1 MYDIVMLSSA
11 TLAGGLPIIVRGVD
25 APPVQISN
33 QRSELPVSIIAYERT
48 RDKFQQN
55 ILCRAFRTPTVK
67 GCPPTAI
74 STV

>member
-1 MYDIVMLSSA
+1 MSPMNTTGLLNENLCAQRKSHTDMYDIVMLSSA

-48 RDKFQQN
+48 RDKF
-55 ILCRAFRTPTVK
+55 
-67 GCPPTAI
+67 
-74 STV
+74 